1 MVYGKKLLALNLMFF
16 KITSLKFIISRYKNY
31 SVMLSSW
38 FRVIRVKFLLASIIA
53 VCLGLAISWNQ
64 NQTINIADAALTF
77 AGVIALHVSV
87 DLLNDYWDF
96 KRKIDTETKRTKF
109 SGGTGVLPE
118 GLLQP
123 SQVYRAGLA
132 FLIAGAIIGGYFIF
146 LNGVTI
152 AIILAFAIISIYF
165 YSTTIVNSGLGEIF
179 VAIKGTMIVLGTYF
193 VQTSQIVIEPI
204 LGGVILGVLSSM
216 VLFVNSF
223 PDFEADRASGRK
235 TLVIML
241 GKKRATSA
249 LWIFPAVAYSTIIA
263 GVITQTLPIL
273 SLITLFSI
281 PLLIKSGLGLKR
293 SFDDVEKLVPVMASC
308 VSYGRITGTLLV
320 LSFLLKL

>member
-1 MVYGKKLLALNLMFF
+1 
-16 KITSLKFIISRYKNY
+16 
-31 SVMLSSW
+31 MLSSW
-38 FRVIRVKFLLASIIA
+38 FRVIRVKFLLASVIA
-53 VCLGLAISWNQ
+53 VCLGLAISWSQ
-64 NQTINIADAALTF
+64 NQTIDIVNASLTF
-77 AGVIALHVSV
+77 AGVIALHASV

-96 KRKIDTETKRTKF
+96 KRRIDTETKRTKF

-123 SQVYRAGLA
+123 DEVYRAGIA
-132 FLIAGAIIGGYFIF
+132 FLILGAIIGGYFIF
-146 LNGVTI
+146 VNGITI

-165 YSTTIVNSGLGEIF
+165 YSTKIVNSGLGEVF

-204 LGGVILGVLSSM
+204 LGGAVLGVLSSM

-223 PDFEADRASGRK
+223 PDYEADRSSGRK

-249 LWIFPAVAYSTIIA
+249 LWIFPTVVYSTIIA
-263 GVITQTLPIL
+263 GIITQTLPIL